1 MYMICIGR
9 EGLVLSNTIKNFM
22 EIVML
27 MSVRDKTSLNPPLP
41 NNIFNFVIIYYFR
54 YTVTVS
60 AHNNVSSSTSPA
72 VVLHLLSKIES
83 LELNMMGSP
92 IVNNVLIFKATFYRG
107 SEIRFKWNF
116 GDGSPVVMNNSSQ
129 YMEHNFTKYVDVNFM
144 LQSLP

>member
-27 MSVRDKTSLNPPLP
+27 MSVRDKTSLNPPPP

-60 AHNNVSSSTSPA
+60 NWGTIPKIPFKSDLRST
-72 VVLHLLSKIES
+72 VK
-83 LELNMMGSP
+83 
-92 IVNNVLIFKATFYRG
+92 R
-107 SEIRFKWNF
+107 RFK
-116 GDGSPVVMNNSSQ
+116 D
-129 YMEHNFTKYVDVNFM
+129 
-144 LQSLP
+144 